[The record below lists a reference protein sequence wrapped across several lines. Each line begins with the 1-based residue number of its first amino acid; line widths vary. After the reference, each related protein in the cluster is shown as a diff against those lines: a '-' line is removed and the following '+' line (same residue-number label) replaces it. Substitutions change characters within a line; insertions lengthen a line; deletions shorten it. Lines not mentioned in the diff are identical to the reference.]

1 MALSNACPID
11 VGSFCPPLL
20 KLSNGRYSCIYTIAI
35 FDQTDLVKVFKTL
48 FAMPAQ
54 LDSGGRF
61 AWSIND
67 DGPKSFT
74 LVKVGPVMMASLSI
88 LKTMAIVV
96 SRLVRGLIAVSRA
109 LKHCS
114 NGDCVVYAAAERIAR
129 IVIDSDYKCALHL
142 SGFR

>member
-1 MALSNACPID
+1 M
-11 VGSFCPPLL
+11 
-20 KLSNGRYSCIYTIAI
+20 
-35 FDQTDLVKVFKTL
+35 KVFKTL

-67 DGPKSFT
+67 DGPKSLT

-88 LKTMAIVV
+88 LETMAIVV

-109 LKHCS
+109 LAS
-114 NGDCVVYAAAERIAR
+114 RIGSIASAGNFLDAVDAR
-129 IVIDSDYKCALHL
+129 ETASAR
-142 SGFR
+142 SGLPA